1 MNSNFKSQVAS
12 LMEGAYTIPNL
23 LSALRIIMIP
33 FILVFYLK
41 GMVIPAVILLGLSGL
56 TDLLDG
62 KIARKFNQVS
72 ELGKILDPI
81 ADKLTQMTLAVAYF
95 FSFHGLEG
103 EQYTVLRGFSWI
115 FWFYVVKEL
124 LMLLGGAALLSN
136 NIRPTAAIMYG
147 KVATVAY
154 YVVMILVL
162 LFAPEFGVL
171 PWAMPTVV
179 IIILVSISVVLTLI
193 AFFAYAPDA
202 VRQLKEKKATNE
214 NKE

>member
-103 EQYTVLRGFSWI
+103 EQYAVLRGFSWI